1 MKKDKFTMLVHP
13 VTGERRR
20 VKNGWS
26 WTVLFFG
33 FIALLVRK
41 QFKVAA
47 AYVGIIIALVL
58 IEIFILE
65 MMLGIFISDG
75 FRSAAGIGLACGFA
89 QAANG
94 LLLDKLMKQGYV
106 VQGEGE

>member
-13 VTGERRR
+13 VTGERRK

-26 WTVLFFG
+26 WTVAFFG
-33 FIALLVRK
+33 VFALLKRE

-47 AYVGIIIALVL
+47 IYFGIATAFTLINIFVLRMLLGIYIPSGIHRALV
-58 IEIFILE
+58 
-65 MMLGIFISDG
+65 
-75 FRSAAGIGLACGFA
+75 IGLACGFA
-89 QAANG
+89 QSANG